1 MSISKEIMLEMYK
14 RMDQV
19 RKFEEKVSEFFAKVF
34 RSRLRTGEIRNR
46 FVPMR
51 CLVRRIRPV

>member
-19 RKFEEKVSEFFAKVF
+19 RKFEEKVNFSQKA
-34 RSRLRTGEIRNR
+34 
-46 FVPMR
+46 
-51 CLVRRIRPV
+51 